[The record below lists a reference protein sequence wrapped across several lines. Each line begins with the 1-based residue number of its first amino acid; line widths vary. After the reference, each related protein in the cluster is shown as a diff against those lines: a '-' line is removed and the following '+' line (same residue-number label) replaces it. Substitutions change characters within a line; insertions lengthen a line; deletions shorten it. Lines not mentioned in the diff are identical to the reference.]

1 MVFVKLI
8 KNVAF
13 FKRFQVKRRRRREG
27 KTDYKARVKMV
38 QQDRNKYNTKKY
50 RLIVRFSNRRC
61 ICQIAYA
68 TVSGDFVVCQAN
80 SAELKNYG
88 IPAGHKNYAAAYCT
102 GLLCARRT
110 LKKYEL
116 DDKIK
121 GKEEA
126 DGEEYHVEEED
137 NDRRPFKAILDLGLQ
152 RTVVGARIWGA
163 LKGAADGGLHVP
175 HSTKNFP
182 GYTPAENKKAEPS
195 YDAESHKEKIFGG
208 HLKDY
213 MEMLAEEDPTKY
225 EAHFAKFIAD
235 GKDADGIE
243 EMYADAHKKIRA
255 DPNPKP
261 VKKKNLKA
269 ERVDTDT
276 IKMSD
281 NTKHARSTK
290 ITLEVRKEKVLARIQ
305 KAQEKMMADE

>member
-50 RLIVRFSNRRC
+50 RLVVRFSNRRC

-68 TVSGDFVVCQAN
+68 TVTGDYIVSQAN
-80 SAELKNYG
+80 SAELVNYG

-110 LKKYEL
+110 LKKFEL
-116 DDKIK
+116 DGAIK
-121 GKEEA
+121 GKEEI
-126 DGEEYHVEEED
+126 DGDEYHVEEEE
-137 NDRRPFKAILDLGLQ
+137 NDKRPFKAILDLGLQ

-182 GYTPAENKKAEPS
+182 GYTPAENKKSEPQ
-195 YDAESHKEKIFGG
+195 YDAESHKDKIFGG
-208 HLKDY
+208 HVKDY
-213 MEMLAEEDPTKY
+213 MEMLADEDPTKY
-225 EAHFAKFIAD
+225 EAHFAKYIAD
-235 GKDADGIE
+235 GKDADSIE
-243 EMYADAHKKIRA
+243 EMYGNAHSKIRE
-255 DPNPKP
+255 DPTPKP

-269 ERVDTDT
+269 TRQNVDT

-281 NTKHARSTK
+281 NTSHARSQK
-290 ITLEVRKEKVLARIQ
+290 ITLEERKSKVLAKIQ
-305 KAQEKMMADE
+305 AAQEKMMEDE